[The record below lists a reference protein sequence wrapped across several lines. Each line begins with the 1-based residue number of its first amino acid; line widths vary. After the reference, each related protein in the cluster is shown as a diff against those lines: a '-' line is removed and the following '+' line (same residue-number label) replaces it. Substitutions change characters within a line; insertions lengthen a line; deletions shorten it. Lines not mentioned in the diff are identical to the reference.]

1 MQENLE
7 SLLSKYFY
15 KIIKDTLKD
24 LSPTKFR
31 FNRHYLFG
39 IFGYAMSISMLL
51 ESVPFGVKILIKM
64 TLTSK
69 GN

>member
-7 SLLSKYFY
+7 NLLSKYSY
-15 KIIKDTLKD
+15 KIIKGTLKD

-31 FNRHYLFG
+31 FNRYLLFG
-39 IFGYAMSISMLL
+39 IFGYAMPIYMLL
-51 ESVPFGVKILIKM
+51 ESVPFGVKILVKM

-69 GN
+69 EN